1 MQQGQITI
9 FLSLILS
16 LLLSLICTAAE
27 AARVEGIMLQGK
39 TAVQMA
45 ESSLLSR
52 YQPELLDQYDVFFID
67 GTFGKNNF
75 STDRIEN
82 WVSDVFSYNLHT
94 RKNLSLGNEMSFF
107 NCGVSYLELDNFCLA
122 TDAQGYEFYK
132 QAIAYEKN
140 KLGIE
145 LLEQLVGQAEQGEE
159 FQAEGERL
167 KQEEAA
173 QKETMNRLEEENRET
188 EHAFSQEDFKDGNPL
203 GGVEASKATGILS
216 LIMGSKTISG
226 KTVNQELLASG
237 RELLVGSGEEEEDT
251 FFGSLEDQVLFG
263 EYVMEKFHH
272 ALSEDKGVGLSYEL
286 EYILIGKDS
295 DKENLQGVLDQLLL
309 LREGMNYL
317 YLHTDSQKMAE
328 ADALAISLVGFTGLA
343 PLVVAMRELLLLGW
357 AYAESVMDLQSLMDG
372 GTLALWKTS
381 ENWKMGLSGIGN
393 LSGGEGA
400 KREEK
405 GGLSY
410 EGYLRLLLDLQG
422 GKQKVMRVL
431 DLIETNIRQIKG
443 KENFRMDCCFNQC
456 TYRLSI
462 GADAMF
468 LKFPQLNN
476 MLNNSAG
483 HYDFSLEGSWRY

>member
-9 FLSLILS
+9 FLSLILT

-52 YQPELLDQYDVFFID
+52 YQPELLDKYDVFFID
-67 GTFGKNNF
+67 GRFGGDNF
-75 STDRIEN
+75 STARVEN
-82 WVSDVFSYNLHT
+82 WVSDVFSYNLYT
-94 RKNLSLGNEMSFF
+94 GKNLSLGNEMSFF
-107 NCGVSYLELDNFCLA
+107 NSGVSYLELDDFCLA

-145 LLEQLVGQAEQGEE
+145 LLEQLVEQVSQGEE

-167 KQEEAA
+167 QQEEEA
-173 QKETMNRLEEENRET
+173 QKETIDRLEEESRET
-188 EHAFSQEDFKDGNPL
+188 EHAFSQEDFKEQNPL

-216 LIMGSKTISG
+216 LVMGSKNISG
-226 KTVNQELLASG
+226 RTVNQELLASR
-237 RELLVGSGEEEEDT
+237 RELLTGSGKEEEDT
-251 FFGSLEDQVLFG
+251 FFGDLEDQVLFG

-272 ALSEDKGVGLSYEL
+272 ALSEGKGEGLSYEV

-295 DKENLQGVLDQLLL
+295 DKENLKGVLERLLL
-309 LREGMNYL
+309 FREGINYL
-317 YLHTDSQKMAE
+317 YLHTDSRKMAE
-328 ADALAISLVGFTGLA
+328 ADALAMTLAGFTGLP
-343 PLVVAMRELLLLGW
+343 PLVLAMRELLLLGW
-357 AYAESVMDLQSLMDG
+357 AYAESIMDLQSLMEG

-381 ENWKMGLSGIGN
+381 ENWKTGLNGIGN
-393 LSGGEGA
+393 LSGGDGT

-410 EGYLRLLLDLQG
+410 EGYLRLLLGLQS
-422 GKQKVMRVL
+422 GKQKVMRVF
-431 DLIETNIRQIKG
+431 DLIETNIRQTEG
-443 KENFRMDCCFNQC
+443 NENFRMDCCFDKC
-456 TYRLSI
+456 SYKLSI
-462 GADAMF
+462 GADAVF
-468 LKFPQLNN
+468 LKFPQINN
-476 MLNNSAG
+476 MLDNSVG
-483 HYDFSLEGSWRY
+483 HYEFSLQGNWHY